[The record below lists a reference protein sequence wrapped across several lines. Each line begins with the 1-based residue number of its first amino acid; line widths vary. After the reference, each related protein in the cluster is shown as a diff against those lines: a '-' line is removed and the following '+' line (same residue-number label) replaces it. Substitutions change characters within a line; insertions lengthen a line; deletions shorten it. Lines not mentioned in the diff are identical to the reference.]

1 MSSAVASCPDA
12 ALGLL
17 YLFMNHS
24 TEGFLQYCFS
34 LASLLIDMGFYSS
47 CAEGQGSLMGLSA
60 ARCPLC
66 SDPAGSDAGTP
77 LRRQCLPGFVS
88 TGGIG
93 AKGSKGQSDI
103 SGGTLGKQGE
113 PLLHVGNGAVGLNFT
128 DSKTHGQTR
137 DGMEGRDSKGCMCSA
152 ARQECGSASRP
163 YTPTPGLSPM
173 SPKGTRKG
181 TGMNL
186 L

>member
-24 TEGFLQYCFS
+24 TEGCLQYCFS

-128 DSKTHGQTR
+128 DSKTHGQTW
-137 DGMEGRDSKGCMCSA
+137 DGMEEEIAKAACAVLPGRSAGLPQDHTPQPLDSA
-152 ARQECGSASRP
+152 P
-163 YTPTPGLSPM
+163 
-173 SPKGTRKG
+173 
-181 TGMNL
+181 
-186 L
+186 